1 MKSSKEILEI
11 LESKADEFNG
21 YGVDAGEFNTCYL
34 DELEDENIE
43 YLKDSGSVF
52 IKTSDGVLVIP
63 WGPIYCN
70 DSADY
75 YKVLN
80 LDYAYLA
87 YEKVDLILNKVEYYK
102 KLISLLETK

>member
-11 LESKADEFNG
+11 LESKADEFDG
-21 YGVDAGEFNTCYL
+21 YGPDVDVNECYL
-34 DELEDENIE
+34 DELENENIE
-43 YLKDSGSVF
+43 YLKDSGHVF

-75 YKVLN
+75 YRVLD
-80 LDYAYLA
+80 LDNAYLA
-87 YEKVDLILNKVEYYK
+87 HENVDLILNKVEYYK
-102 KLISLLETK
+102 QLISLLETK